1 MAEPNVQ
8 TERWLNAP
16 NALGLLRALLA
27 VSLPPLAWHDQR
39 VAFVIVFAVATATD
53 WIDGR
58 LARRFGQ
65 RTRIG
70 PVIDSLA
77 DALLY
82 TMLGIGV
89 LVLRP
94 DALHWLWPWL
104 AAAGGAYA
112 VNLAAALIRFHRM
125 PAYHTRLAKMCWG
138 LVSLAALVL
147 VLDGPLWPAIA
158 AGVVLVIANL
168 EELAITFTLRQ
179 WRTDVPTWLHAR
191 QTDAT
196 DH

>member
-1 MAEPNVQ
+1 MAEPNGH

-16 NALGLLRALLA
+16 NALGLLRAMLA
-27 VSLPPLAWHDQR
+27 LSLPPLAWHEQR
-39 VAFVIVFAVATATD
+39 VAFVVVFALATATD

-58 LARRFGQ
+58 LARRLGQ

-82 TMLGIGV
+82 AMLGIGV

-112 VNLAAALIRFHRM
+112 VNLIAAVIRFRRM
-125 PAYHTRLAKMCWG
+125 PSYHTRLAKVCWG

-147 VLDGPLWPAIA
+147 VLDGPGWPAIV
-158 AGVVLVIANL
+158 AGVALIITNA
-168 EELAITFTLRQ
+168 EEVAITLTLQR
-179 WRTDVPTWLHAR
+179 WRADVPTWFTLNGKP
-191 QTDAT
+191 
-196 DH
+196 

>member
-1 MAEPNVQ
+1 MAEPNGH

-39 VAFVIVFAVATATD
+39 VAFVIVFALATATD

-58 LARRFGQ
+58 LARRLGQ

-82 TMLGIGV
+82 AMLGIGV

-112 VNLAAALIRFHRM
+112 VNLIAAVIRFRRM
-125 PAYHTRLAKMCWG
+125 PSYHTRLAKVCWG

-147 VLDGPLWPAIA
+147 VLDGPGWPAIV
-158 AGVVLVIANL
+158 AGVALIITNA
-168 EELAITFTLRQ
+168 EEVAITLTLQR
-179 WRTDVPTWLHAR
+179 WRADVPTWFTLNGKP
-191 QTDAT
+191 
-196 DH
+196 